1 MLTAIAFLAIG
12 LIILVKGSDIFV
24 ESAAKFARLFGISTF
39 VIGMSIVAIG
49 TSLPE
54 LASSLLATY
63 YGNQGIAVGN
73 IIGSNI
79 ANIAL
84 VLALAVILA
93 KKIKVSK
100 SIFDRECILLLAAT
114 ALFAA
119 FSQDGAITF
128 YEGIFMLAAFAA
140 YTAYLFKIIKR
151 FRDLFDFGLY
161 LRTFYHFGYGLA
173 NIFSKNAPSDGT
185 EIGETKKN
193 IVLFIVG
200 LAGVLAGAHLMVQG
214 AISLA
219 ELFGVSDEFIGLTLV
234 AVGTSLP
241 EIAVSITSLRKGLL
255 NIVVG
260 NIIGSNI
267 ANILLVGGLA
277 ALIMPLTFIPALTFL
292 PMLFMAFITMF
303 FAFAIYGDWQFSKGE
318 AIFMLIIYFIFITSL
333 F

>member
-1 MLTAIAFLAIG
+1 
-12 LIILVKGSDIFV
+12 
-24 ESAAKFARLFGISTF
+24 
-39 VIGMSIVAIG
+39 
-49 TSLPE
+49 
-54 LASSLLATY
+54 
-63 YGNQGIAVGN
+63 
-73 IIGSNI
+73 
-79 ANIAL
+79 
-84 VLALAVILA
+84 
-93 KKIKVSK
+93 
-100 SIFDRECILLLAAT
+100 
-114 ALFAA
+114 
-119 FSQDGAITF
+119 
-128 YEGIFMLAAFAA
+128 
-140 YTAYLFKIIKR
+140 
-151 FRDLFDFGLY
+151 
-161 LRTFYHFGYGLA
+161 
-173 NIFSKNAPSDGT
+173 
-185 EIGETKKN
+185 
-193 IVLFIVG
+193 
-200 LAGVLAGAHLMVQG
+200 
-214 AISLA
+214 